1 MTTMPSHSTLPQLVY
16 QHAQQ
21 QPDRT
26 AIHSVGQGSAS
37 WSEVWERSCRWAAW
51 LRDAGVQPGERVADL
66 IHQSLE
72 ANYLWVGCG
81 VAQAVEVS
89 INHHFK
95 GDWLRHALTISG
107 ARVLVTSQR
116 YLEQLLPV
124 VAGTGIA
131 TVLVFDGLPG
141 TPPAMPEG
149 VRLVAG
155 DPLAHAPIGHGVE
168 PTGAMHELAAVL
180 YTSGTTGA
188 SKAVQVPW
196 FMLQQL
202 CRTYTSYLKSTEP
215 VYYFPYATYHLSGR
229 VALYCAAIT
238 GGRTV
243 VREVFSTSSFWEDVR
258 EHGCNWTILFSA
270 PARFLANAPA
280 RADDRDH
287 PLELVVVNP
296 LLPETDALRERFG
309 FRVYTTYGMTE
320 VGIVMRSSIED
331 AVSANAG
338 CVGKPEEG
346 IEAQVVDENDYPVP
360 RGQVGELVVR
370 SRDPWRL
377 TTGYQGAPEAT
388 AKVMRNGW
396 FHTGDVFRIAEDGNF
411 YYVDRSK
418 DMIRRRGEN
427 ISSVEL
433 ESAVRTHPDVAEAA
447 AVGIKSPLG
456 DEDVLVAVVT
466 RSGQPID
473 AIALRDHLQSR
484 VPRYAVPRYVRSM
497 RALPY
502 TQATERVQRH
512 LIRDEG
518 VTADT
523 WDSQAEAVAGSRE
536 PSAVR
541 A

>member
-1 MTTMPSHSTLPQLVY
+1 MTSTPAHSTLPQLVY
-16 QHAQQ
+16 QHARQT
-21 QPDRT
+21 PGRP
-26 AIHSVGQGSAS
+26 AIHSIGQGGAT
-37 WSEVWERSCRWAAW
+37 WAEVWERSCRWAGW
-51 LRDAGVQPGERVADL
+51 LREAGVQPGDRVADL

-95 GDWLRHALTISG
+95 GDWLHHALAISG
-107 ARVLVTSQR
+107 ARVVVTSQR
-116 YLEQLLPV
+116 YLEPLLEV
-124 VAGTGIA
+124 IEGTGID
-131 TVLVFDGLPG
+131 TVLVFDGLPVE
-141 TPPAMPEG
+141 PAAMPAG
-149 VRLVAG
+149 VRLISG
-155 DPLAHAPIGHGVE
+155 SPLEQAPLHMDHAPA
-168 PTGAMHELAAVL
+168 GAPHDLAAVL

-202 CRTYTSYLKSTEP
+202 CRTYTSYLKTAAP

-229 VALYCAAIT
+229 VALYCAAIS
-238 GGRTV
+238 GGRAV
-243 VREVFSTSSFWEDVR
+243 VREVFSTSSFWDDVR

-280 RADDRDH
+280 RDDDRDH

-309 FRVYTTYGMTE
+309 FRVFTTYGMTE
-320 VGIVMRSSIED
+320 VGIVMRSSLED
-331 AVSANAG
+331 AVSAKAG
-338 CVGKPEEG
+338 CCGKPEEG
-346 IEAQVVDENDYPVP
+346 IEARVVDEHDYTVP
-360 RGQVGELVVR
+360 PGQAGELVVR

-396 FHTGDVFRIAEDGNF
+396 FHTGDVFRVGEDGNF
-411 YYVDRSK
+411 YYLDRSK

-433 ESAVRTHPDVAEAA
+433 ESAVRTHPEVAEAA

-473 AIALRDHLQSR
+473 PVALRDHLQTR
-484 VPRYAVPRYVRSM
+484 VPRYAVPRFVRTM

-502 TQATERVQRH
+502 TQSTERVQRH
-512 LIRDEG
+512 LIREEG

-523 WDSQAEAVAGSRE
+523 WDGQAVVLTSRN
-536 PSAVR
+536 SR
-541 A
+541 SN